1 MCVNVDEIP
10 ECDVKAVNE
19 DSSSP
24 VAFLNILQK
33 RILGITLFTFWQ
45 FFEAE
50 VFSAILF
57 HTS

>member
-24 VAFLNILQK
+24 VVFLNILQK
-33 RILGITLFTFWQ
+33 RILDVTLLKYVK
-45 FFEAE
+45 A
-50 VFSAILF
+50 
-57 HTS
+57 